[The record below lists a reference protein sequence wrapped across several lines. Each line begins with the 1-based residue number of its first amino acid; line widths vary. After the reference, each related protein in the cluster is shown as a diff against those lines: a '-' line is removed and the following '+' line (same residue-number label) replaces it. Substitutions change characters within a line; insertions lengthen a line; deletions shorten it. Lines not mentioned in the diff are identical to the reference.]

1 MKRFLALA
9 LLSLLVASAA
19 LAHGGHK
26 HQFLGTV
33 DSVAADE
40 LVVTTRENETITFK
54 LTARTKYLKGTETAS
69 RDDLR
74 NGSRVSITVENDGR
88 TVVTV
93 KIGTA
98 RAK

>member
-1 MKRFLALA
+1 MKRFVVLAV
-9 LLSLLVASAA
+9 LSLLIATAA

-33 DSVAADE
+33 DSLAADD
-40 LVVTTRENETITFK
+40 LVVTTKENETITFR
-54 LTARTKYLKGTETAS
+54 LTAATKYVKGIEAAGRGDLKNGT
-69 RDDLR
+69 
-74 NGSRVSITVENDGR
+74 RVSITVENDGR

>member
-1 MKRFLALA
+1 MKRFFVLAV
-9 LLSLLVASAA
+9 LSLLVATAA

-33 DSVAADE
+33 DSVVADD

-54 LTARTKYLKGTETAS
+54 LTPATKYVKGTEAAS
-69 RDDLR
+69 RDDLKS
-74 NGSRVSITVENDGR
+74 GTRVSIAVENDGR

-93 KIGTA
+93 KIGAA